1 MTLDW
6 SRGGTPLWV
15 GWTKEFRTLVV
26 EDDPV
31 RPERLAA
38 IGKNGTHNRL
48 HKKMTFYFVHLS
60 DWKHTCIESEMTQFS
75 PINECLSLFVTL

>member
-31 RPERLAA
+31 RHERLAA
-38 IGKNGTHNRL
+38 IGKNGTQIRL
-48 HKKMTFYFVHLS
+48 HKKDDV
-60 DWKHTCIESEMTQFS
+60 
-75 PINECLSLFVTL
+75 LFRVPF